1 MFVAQLRSKLWT
13 IFTNLYPAYLR
24 MVYKMP
30 LGGGVRISR
39 KAYLDL
45 SINPKGIHLGDRV
58 LITSCVHIL
67 AHDYSTSKKLDT
79 YIGDDS
85 FVGIGAIIL
94 PGVRIGKEVIIG
106 AGSVVTKDIPD
117 HCIAVGN
124 PAKVIKTGIRMHGG
138 QIIN

>member
-1 MFVAQLRSKLWT
+1 MNKLRSKLWSLLA
-13 IFTNLYPAYLR
+13 NLYPAYLR
-24 MVYKMP
+24 RVYKMP

-85 FVGIGAIIL
+85 FIGIGAIIL

>member
-1 MFVAQLRSKLWT
+1 MLLNYVLSCGLFLPIYTPPICEWYTKCRW
-13 IFTNLYPAYLR
+13 
-24 MVYKMP
+24 
-30 LGGGVRISR
+30 GGGRISR

-85 FVGIGAIIL
+85 FIGIGAIIL